1 MSTLLNL
8 NQFAF
13 KLGETDRL
21 TLNASLTFHTHYAK
35 SSADNRKAQRID
47 FISGYVQGRLDVT
60 TTEAVRIIELKR
72 TERDVIQERAVNA
85 AGKMFKY
92 HVVRDIEESSSKKEQ
107 VVAPKGLVKKITAD
121 IIDAGLTKAE
131 FDALLSALRDSV
143 SFQ

>member
-1 MSTLLNL
+1 MTALLNL

-35 SSADNRKAQRID
+35 SSADDRKAQRID

-72 TERDVIQERAVNA
+72 TERDAVQERAVNA

-92 HVVRDIEESSSKKEQ
+92 HVVRDIEESSGKKEQ
-107 VVAPKGLVKKITAD
+107 VVAPKKLVATFTKE
-121 IIDAGLTKAE
+121 IIEAGLTKAE
-131 FDALLSALRDSV
+131 FDALLSALRSSV